1 MQGFYVSITSN
12 PKCTTGRACRVHAYN
27 PRMGTFTGNPVSFG
41 EDRYPISP
49 QQHFHHFCRKCL
61 VCGVFSM
68 EVHENLRT
76 KNQPFWIF
84 QTQSI
89 CRTRQGILEMKVRKI
104 ARIYLRGPSVW
115 PLLFGAAMRGQGL
128 EFCRWRFWLKI
139 LGDFLADMP
148 IYMVYYGS
156 IYSMTTGEGM

>member
-1 MQGFYVSITSN
+1 ML
-12 PKCTTGRACRVHAYN
+12 TTPGWEHLQENSFFFVRIDIQYLLN
-27 PRMGTFTGNPVSFG
+27 NTFIIFVGNAWFVVFFQWKSMK
-41 EDRYPISP
+41 ISE
-49 QQHFHHFCRKCL
+49 K
-61 VCGVFSM
+61 
-68 EVHENLRT
+68 
-76 KNQPFWIF
+76 KQPLWIF

-89 CRTRQGILEMKVRKI
+89 CRTRQGIVEMKVRKI

-139 LGDFLADMP
+139 LGDFLADML

-156 IYSMTTGEGM
+156 IYSMTTGEGMWFDWFDVRKAGLQ